1 MVARVGFL
9 RLKVSTAGPVFL
21 RRLIGRE
28 FDSHHGVLAQTARKL
43 GVRGSTGRS
52 HHRYVGAL
60 PPTEITPQHPDAT
73 RMSDLVLIPFPGLG
87 TLALSKEQF
96 DAALAAGNALSRG
109 SAPSV
114 AAPSEEL
121 VDAESL
127 ERRTGVP
134 ASWWMAQARKGCIP
148 FRKIGRRVRFDAHE
162 VIHSEVFLGR
172 QMEPRAAIARSA
184 REPKSTSS
192 R

>member
-1 MVARVGFL
+1 
-9 RLKVSTAGPVFL
+9 
-21 RRLIGRE
+21 
-28 FDSHHGVLAQTARKL
+28 
-43 GVRGSTGRS
+43 
-52 HHRYVGAL
+52 
-60 PPTEITPQHPDAT
+60 
-73 RMSDLVLIPFPGLG
+73 MSDLVLIPFPGLG

-96 DAALAAGNALSRG
+96 DAALAAGDALSRG
-109 SAPSV
+109 SAPAV
-114 AAPSEEL
+114 PVPEEL

-134 ASWWMAQARKGCIP
+134 ASWWMAQARKGSIP

-172 QMEPRAAIARSA
+172 QIDPRTTIARSA
-184 REPKSTSS
+184 RDPKATSS